1 MLYLVPRYKAL
12 ISRSSFVRVAR
23 SDPGSNH
30 VTNCTVFLVRHIDDD
45 HLLILH
51 CGRDHT
57 AWNCC
62 ADDAEESDK
71 KEEKDDAS
79 KVEMKLVDA

>member
-1 MLYLVPRYKAL
+1 M
-12 ISRSSFVRVAR
+12 S
-23 SDPGSNH
+23 
-30 VTNCTVFLVRHIDDD
+30 RHIDDD

-51 CGRDHT
+51 CCRDHT